1 MKESPMH
8 GIIHAELKK
17 YIETR
22 YSPDTWKT
30 CLEAAGLRGQV
41 YLSIGAYPDAE
52 AVAIVTAAAK
62 LTGVSVEQLLEGLG
76 EFMVPDLFSLYYP
89 LIKPEWKTIEM
100 LLQTEAVIHRVVR
113 LQNPGA
119 EPPKLH
125 FEQVGPKEL
134 KFYYNSPR
142 RMAAVAKG
150 IMKGVANHYGESILI
165 REQKK
170 ADGSSEMSIIVT

>member
-1 MKESPMH
+1 MH

-22 YSPDTWKT
+22 HSPDTWKA
-30 CLEAAGLRGQV
+30 CLEAAGLRGKV
-41 YLSIGAYPDAE
+41 YLAISAYPDEE

-62 LTGVSVEQLLEGLG
+62 LTCLPVEQLLEELG
-76 EFMVPDLFSLYYP
+76 EFMVPDLFSLYHS
-89 LIKPEWKTIEM
+89 LIKPEWKTIQM
-100 LLQTEAVIHRVVR
+100 LLHTEAVIHRVVR

-142 RMAAVAKG
+142 RMAAVARG
-150 IMKGVANHYGESILI
+150 IMKGIAKHYGESVSI

>member
-1 MKESPMH
+1 MH

-22 YSPDTWKT
+22 YSPDTWKA
-30 CLEAAGLRGQV
+30 CLDAAGLRGKT
-41 YLSIGAYPDAE
+41 YLAISAYPDEE

-62 LTGVSVEQLLEGLG
+62 LTSVPVEQFLEELG
-76 EFMVPDLFSLYYP
+76 EFMVPDLFSLYHS

-113 LQNPGA
+113 IQKPGA

-125 FEQVGPKEL
+125 FEQVKPKEL

-142 RMAAVAKG
+142 RMAAVARG
-150 IMKGVANHYGESILI
+150 IIKGVAKHYGESVSI
-165 REQKK
+165 REKKK
-170 ADGSSEMSIIVT
+170 ADGSSEMSIVVT

>member
-1 MKESPMH
+1 MH
-8 GIIHAELKK
+8 GLIHAELKK

-22 YSPDTWKT
+22 HGPDTWKD
-30 CLEAAGLRGQV
+30 CLEAAGLRGKV
-41 YLSIGAYPDAE
+41 YLAISAYPDEE

-62 LTGVSVEQLLEGLG
+62 LTSVPVEQFLEELG
-76 EFMVPDLFSLYYP
+76 EFMVPDLFNLYGSL
-89 LIKPEWKTIEM
+89 LKPEWKTMQM

-113 LQNPGA
+113 IQKPGA

-150 IMKGVANHYGESILI
+150 IMKGIARHYGESITI

-170 ADGSSEMSIIVT
+170 ADGSSEMSIIVM